1 MRTETV
7 TPCDIIGLVMSS
19 YHVLFVSCFETR
31 HLIARVLREK
41 KCRKKFLAEN
51 GSQRCFSWRGE
62 SNIAFISSVSFA
74 ILQKS
79 LNETFLSS
87 DLLYTKQGVFT
98 FKVRAIG
105 IKLPTLTDQ
114 FSCESP

>member
-62 SNIAFISSVSFA
+62 SNIAFISSVSY
-74 ILQKS
+74 
-79 LNETFLSS
+79 ETFLSS